1 MNDLTKTGFD
11 MLLTLLDADREQAGA
26 SYERLRTRL
35 ARFFEWRDCE
45 HPEELAD
52 IVFDRIIKKLA
63 LGEQVLNVEAYA
75 ITVAQFVLK
84 EDYRE
89 RTRQD
94 RSIDEEPLLGGF
106 AVPEIDP
113 EPDTRMDCLEKC
125 LKEFSDDNRGVIV
138 AYYDTDERTM
148 IAARKRLAE
157 SLGVSL
163 NTLRIRVC
171 RLKTKLEE
179 CARDCC
185 RRAGA

>member
-1 MNDLTKTGFD
+1 MNDLTQTGFD
-11 MLLTLLDADREQAGA
+11 MLLTLLDADREQAGV

-35 ARFFEWRDCE
+35 AKFFEWRDRE

-52 IVFDRIIKKLA
+52 VVFDRVMKKLA
-63 LGEQVLNVEAYA
+63 LGEQVQNIEAYA

-94 RSIDEEPLLGGF
+94 RSIDEEPLAGSF
-106 AVPEIDP
+106 VTPQIDP
-113 EPDTRMDCLEKC
+113 DPDARMDCLEKC
-125 LKEFSDDNRGVIV
+125 LKEFSLDNRELVV

-148 IAARKRLAE
+148 IAARKRLAG